1 MENGKDYSPF
11 SIAQSAGVILSLGA
25 DSIPSLSQF
34 VSLAASLLLILIVS
48 ESKSRVEYNS

>member
-25 DSIPSLSQF
+25 DSIPSLFQF
-34 VSLAASLLLILIVS
+34 VSLAASLLILIVS
-48 ESKSRVEYNS
+48 ESKSRAEYSS

>member
-34 VSLAASLLLILIVS
+34 VSLAASLLILIVS
-48 ESKSRVEYNS
+48 ESKSRAEYSS